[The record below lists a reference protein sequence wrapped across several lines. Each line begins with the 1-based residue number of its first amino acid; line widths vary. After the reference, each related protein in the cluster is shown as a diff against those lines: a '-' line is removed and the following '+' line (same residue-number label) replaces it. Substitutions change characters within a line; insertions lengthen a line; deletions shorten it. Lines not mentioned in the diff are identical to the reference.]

1 MSRNFDL
8 IVFDWD
14 GTLADSTSIIIQSI
28 RTAAAEVGLDV
39 PEPES
44 ASSIIGLGLREAI
57 HRLFGELEPALL
69 NQLIARYAYHYHAQE
84 HDIPLF
90 EGAFDAVS
98 ALAGKGYLLG
108 VATGKGRNGLNRAL
122 EQSGLKQH
130 IHATRCV
137 DECHSKPHPQMLL
150 ELMDEFGVT
159 PERTLMIGDTSFDL
173 QMAQNA
179 NVASLGVTYGAHPL
193 ESLLPH
199 APLAHFDEFAK
210 VNQWLIMNA

>member
-1 MSRNFDL
+1 MNRQYDL

-14 GTLADSTSIIIQSI
+14 GTLADSTSIIIHSI
-28 RTAAAEVGLDV
+28 RTAAEEIGLAV
-39 PEPES
+39 PEPRA

-57 HRLFGELEPALL
+57 HRLFGALEPDLL
-69 NQLIARYAYHYHAQE
+69 NQLIARYAHHYHAQE
-84 HDIPLF
+84 NDIPLF
-90 EGAFDAVS
+90 EGAYEALT
-98 ALAGKGYLLG
+98 ALAQKGYLLG

-122 EQSGLKQH
+122 EQSGLKPH

-150 ELMDEFGVT
+150 ELMDEFAVR

-193 ESLLPH
+193 ENLLPH
-199 APLAHFDEFAK
+199 SPLAHFDEFAK
-210 VNQWLIMNA
+210 VNQWLIMNG

>member
-1 MSRNFDL
+1 MHRNYDL

-14 GTLADSTSIIIQSI
+14 GTLADSTSIIIHSI
-28 RTAAAEVGLDV
+28 RTAAEEVGLPV
-39 PEPES
+39 PPPTE

-57 HRLFGELEPALL
+57 HRLFGNLEREPLER
-69 NQLIARYAYHYHAQE
+69 LIARYAYHYHAKE

-90 EGAFDAVS
+90 EGAYDALVG
-98 ALAGKGYLLG
+98 LAARGYLLG
-108 VATGKGRNGLNRAL
+108 VATGKGRKGLDRAL
-122 EQSGLKQH
+122 EQSGLKPH

-150 ELMDEFGVT
+150 ELMDEFGVS
-159 PERTLMIGDTSFDL
+159 PQRTLMIGDTSFDL

-179 NVASLGVTYGAHPL
+179 NVDRLGVTYGAHPV
-193 ESLLPH
+193 EDLLPH
-199 APLAHFDEFAK
+199 APLAHFNEFAK

>member
-1 MSRNFDL
+1 MNKRYDL

-28 RTAAAEVGLDV
+28 RTAAEEVDLPV
-39 PEPES
+39 PPPTE

-57 HRLFGELEPALL
+57 HRLFGELQPDRL
-69 NQLIARYAYHYHAQE
+69 NRLVARYAYHYHAQE

-90 EGAFDAVS
+90 DGAYD
-98 ALAGKGYLLG
+98 ALAALAAKGHLLG
-108 VATGKGRNGLNRAL
+108 VATGKGRNGLDRAL
-122 EQSGLKQH
+122 EQSGLKPH

-150 ELMDEFGVT
+150 ELMDESGVS

-179 NVASLGVTYGAHPL
+179 KVDSLGVTYGAHPL
-193 ESLLPH
+193 DHLLPH
-199 APLAHFDEFAK
+199 RPLAHFDEFAK

>member
-1 MSRNFDL
+1 MSRKYDL

-28 RTAAAEVGLDV
+28 RRAAEEAGLPV
-39 PEPES
+39 PGKQA

-57 HRLFGELEPALL
+57 FRLFGELAPTQLDH
-69 NQLIARYAYHYHAQE
+69 LIARYAHHYHAQE
-84 HDIPLF
+84 NDIPLF
-90 EGAFDAVS
+90 EGAYDAVA

-122 EQSGLKQH
+122 EQSGLKPH

-150 ELMDEFGVT
+150 ELMDEFAV
-159 PERTLMIGDTSFDL
+159 PPARTLMIGDTSFDL

-179 NVASLGVTYGAHPL
+179 NVASLGVTYGAHSV
-193 ESLLPH
+193 EHLLPH

>member
-1 MSRNFDL
+1 MSRNYDL

-14 GTLADSTSIIIQSI
+14 GTLADSTSIIIDSI
-28 RTAAAEVGLDV
+28 RTAAAEVGLEV
-39 PEPES
+39 PEKKD

-57 HRLFGELEPALL
+57 HRLFGDLEIGQL
-69 NQLIARYAYHYHAQE
+69 NQLIARYAYHYHARE

-90 EGAFDAVS
+90 NGAFEALE
-98 ALAGKGYLLG
+98 ALAEKGYLLG

-122 EQSGLKQH
+122 EKSGLQPH

-150 ELMDEFGVT
+150 ELMGEFNVS
-159 PERTLMIGDTSFDL
+159 PQRTLMIGDTSFDL

-179 NVASLGVTYGAHPL
+179 NVASLGVTYGAHPV
-193 ESLLPH
+193 ESLLPFT
-199 APLAHFDEFAK
+199 PLAHFDEFAK

>member
-1 MSRNFDL
+1 MSRQYDL

-14 GTLADSTSIIIQSI
+14 GTLADSTSIIIHSI
-28 RTAAAEVGLDV
+28 RTAAEEIGLAV
-39 PEPES
+39 PEPKA

-57 HRLFGELEPALL
+57 HRLFGALEPDRL

-84 HDIPLF
+84 NDIPLF
-90 EGAFDAVS
+90 EGAYEALT
-98 ALAGKGYLLG
+98 ALAQKGYLLG

-122 EQSGLKQH
+122 EQSGLKPH

-150 ELMDEFGVT
+150 ELMDEFAVR

-193 ESLLPH
+193 ENLLPH

-210 VNQWLIMNA
+210 VNQWLIMNG